1 MEGLTYTEYINK
13 EKDEI
18 IRGIKKEIQELEALE
33 DEIKDK
39 ILEHGET
46 KQLIE
51 YIRKVRDQLE
61 EKKREL
67 VKARYI
73 EVDFELSTIA
83 RDLDELEDY
92 NNFVEEYKLLINELL
107 NIVTKASEMRNKY
120 RNLGICQGSFLGL
133 AIDQIAGL
141 YNTMNNDIA
150 VKGYLKR
157 DKSKLEKDFK
167 NRLEVLEKEKEQIGL
182 GDIESKLNN
191 ILGN

>member
-107 NIVTKASEMRNKY
+107 NILTKALEMRNKY

-133 AIDQIAGL
+133 AIDQTAGL

-150 VKGYLKR
+150 VKGYKKR